1 MIQRVF
7 EFSLG
12 AQKETYFYML
22 VFISNQD
29 CPSSFVTEILSGN
42 SVSYSCMHKAQTLI
56 TKTGSHMLKSLS
68 GSCFL
73 EAGKHS
79 RTYLRI
85 VPLPTVKQ
93 MCLQGLH
100 WRSHA
105 LQSEEGVVFKCA
117 KQFWFWML
125 LLSGLDFPPFCH
137 WREAFPRE

>member
-29 CPSSFVTEILSGN
+29 CPSSFVTEILCGN
-42 SVSYSCMHKAQTLI
+42 SLSYSCMHKAQTLI
-56 TKTGSHMLKSLS
+56 TKTGSHMLKILS

-100 WRSHA
+100 WRNHV
-105 LQSEEGVVFKCA
+105 LQSEEGVVFKVFKECQA
-117 KQFWFWML
+117 AL
-125 LLSGLDFPPFCH
+125 ILDATVFT
-137 WREAFPRE
+137 A